1 MMLQKVKK
9 VLRNRWLR
17 RTGFFLLTWIAIHIL
32 YISIDGLR
40 TFKGNADVAVIL
52 GNRVF
57 ADGSLSSW
65 LQGRVDMA
73 LELYKEKRVKKI
85 FASGG
90 ISTPRDGG
98 YPEGDA
104 MKQYLMRQGVPE
116 ADIISDN
123 AGQNTF
129 LTAKDFMEWNG
140 SQHYHSVVIVSQF
153 YHITRSKYIFKKM
166 GCKNIASAAS
176 EKYAWADV
184 EGTLRE
190 VPAFYKYLLLY

>member
-1 MMLQKVKK
+1 MMPQKVKK
-9 VLRNRWLR
+9 VLHNRWFR
-17 RTGFFLLTWIAIHIL
+17 RTAFFLLSWIAVHII
-32 YISIDGLR
+32 YISIDGLQ
-40 TFKGNADVAVIL
+40 TFKGEADVAVVL

-57 ADGSLSSW
+57 ADGRLSGW

-73 LELYKEKRVKKI
+73 LALYKEKRVKKI

-90 ISTPRDGG
+90 ISTPEDGG

-104 MKQYLMRQGVPE
+104 MKQYLLNHGVP
-116 ADIISDN
+116 ATDIISDN

-129 LTAKDFMEWNG
+129 LTAKDFMEWNV

-166 GCKNIASAAS
+166 GCKNVASAAS
-176 EKYAWADV
+176 EKYTWADIT
-184 EGTLRE
+184 GTLRE
-190 VPAFYKYLLLY
+190 VPAFYKYVLLY